1 MNFRGHGVSP
11 QEESLFKKIL
21 NGYRAV
27 TVNLQRVFLA
37 FVLPQTAEFGI
48 CPTRRLC

>member
-1 MNFRGHGVSP
+1 MNFCVHVVSE
-11 QEESLFKKIL
+11 QEESLFRKIL
-21 NGYRAV
+21 NGYQAV